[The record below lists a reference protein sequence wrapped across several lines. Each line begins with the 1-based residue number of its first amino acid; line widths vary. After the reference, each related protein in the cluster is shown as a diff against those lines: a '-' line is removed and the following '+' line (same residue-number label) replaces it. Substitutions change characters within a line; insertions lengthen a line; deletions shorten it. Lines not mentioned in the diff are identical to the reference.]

1 MSDPKLNRADAI
13 IQAEELMA
21 TAAKIMKEAK
31 LDPKAQ
37 ADIILE
43 NVDAD
48 KMAEILSQG
57 ATNLPKQAQ
66 KELGQNLTKAATK
79 EEKAEAARQELA
91 KTILGGE
98 TECDAIRK
106 MTPAQL
112 AGYTPKHVK
121 RIIHTPAGMQFK
133 AGKMEAVIE
142 AWDFGTKPGSVSRA
156 GGSLDKRP
164 VKADRYIFPNNKKG
178 ALSLAGVDYRFATS
192 VCKALGITWGR
203 DSAARVLA
211 SAALEAKA
219 GAKVLSVEYTPT
231 EGPSVA
237 LKVRAEE
244 AKKLGLLDARPE
256 DK

>member
-1 MSDPKLNRADAI
+1 MSAPKLNRAETI
-13 IQAEELMA
+13 VQAEKLMA
-21 TAAKIMKEAK
+21 EAATLMEEAK
-31 LDPKAQ
+31 LDPAKQ
-37 ADIILE
+37 
-43 NVDAD
+43 
-48 KMAEILSQG
+48 AEILSQG

-66 KELGQNLTKAATK
+66 KDLGKNLTAKVSK
-79 EEKAEAARQELA
+79 EERMAAQRAELA
-91 KTILGGE
+91 KSIKGWE
-98 TECDAIRK
+98 DECEAIKK

-112 AGYTPKHVK
+112 AVYKPKHVK
-121 RIIHTPAGMQFK
+121 RVIHTQAGMQYK
-133 AGKMEAVIE
+133 NGKMEAVQE

-178 ALSLAGVDYRFATS
+178 ALSLGGVDYRFATS

-211 SAALEAKA
+211 SAAIDAKA

-231 EGPSVA
+231 DGPSVA
-237 LKVRAEE
+237 LRVRAEE
-244 AKKLGLLDARPE
+244 AHRLGLLDARPE

>member
-1 MSDPKLNRADAI
+1 MSASKLNRAEAI

-21 TAAKIMKEAK
+21 QAATLMEEAN
-31 LDPKAQ
+31 LDPA
-37 ADIILE
+37 
-43 NVDAD
+43 
-48 KMAEILSQG
+48 KMAEVLSQG

-66 KELGQNLTKAATK
+66 KELGKNLTKAATK
-79 EEKAEAARQELA
+79 EEKAEAARKELA
-91 KTILGGE
+91 STIKGWE
-98 TECDAIRK
+98 DECEAIKK

-112 AGYTPKHVK
+112 AVYTPKHVK

-133 AGKMEAVIE
+133 AGKMEAVVE

-178 ALSLAGVDYRFATS
+178 ALSLGGVEYRFATQ

-231 EGPSVA
+231 DGASVS
-237 LKVRAEE
+237 LLVRAKE

>member
-1 MSDPKLNRADAI
+1 MSASKLNRAEAI
-13 IQAEELMA
+13 IQAEAKMAEAAALME
-21 TAAKIMKEAK
+21 EAN
-31 LDPKAQ
+31 LDPAKQ
-37 ADIILE
+37 
-43 NVDAD
+43 
-48 KMAEILSQG
+48 AEILSQG

-66 KELGQNLTKAATK
+66 KELGKNLTKAATK

-91 KTILGGE
+91 KTIKGWE
-98 TECDAIRK
+98 DECEAIKK

-112 AGYTPKHVK
+112 AVYTPKHVK

-133 AGKMEAVIE
+133 AGKMEAVVE

-178 ALSLAGVDYRFATS
+178 ALSLGGVDYRFATQ

-211 SAALEAKA
+211 SAAIEAKA

-231 EGPSVA
+231 DGASVS
-237 LKVRAEE
+237 LLVRAKE